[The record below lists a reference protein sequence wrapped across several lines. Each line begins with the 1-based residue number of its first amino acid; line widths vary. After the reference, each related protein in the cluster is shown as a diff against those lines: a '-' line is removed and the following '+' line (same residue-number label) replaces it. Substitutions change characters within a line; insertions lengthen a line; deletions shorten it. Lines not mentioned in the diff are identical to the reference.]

1 MPIIREEKNME
12 QFGNLINVATPVVL
26 CFYSENVEDSLKMTP
41 VLKEVANTLK
51 ERVKVVKIDVNK
63 NKTLCEALKINALPT
78 VLIYNKLSLIWR
90 GEGFQ
95 NSNTLQMELSK
106 FL

>member
-1 MPIIREEKNME
+1 MPIIREKKNME

-51 ERVKVVKIDVNK
+51 ER
-63 NKTLCEALKINALPT
+63 
-78 VLIYNKLSLIWR
+78 R
-90 GEGFQ
+90 Q
-95 NSNTLQMELSK
+95 
-106 FL
+106 